1 MDLDDVFRLLEK
13 ATLLEKDGQRIEA
26 ATKYYEGCH
35 LMRQIV
41 SRCPQGDK
49 DPVVILLREKIR
61 CYTLRAQRLYFDEGS
76 VAPPTSNKRCS
87 RATPATMTITLA
99 ARTTTDDVSVLTLPG
114 NQSSIRSEIHRKV
127 GIANARLERAIHL
140 EEEILLANNTNNRNI
155 ADSNNETIIRSYLSA
170 AEAYLCAMKES
181 EASSLKLPPV
191 VQRRLEACLDRTEA
205 MKHHARNESR
215 LP

>member
-41 SRCPQGDK
+41 SQFPQGDT
-49 DPVVILLREKIR
+49 DPIVVLLQEKIQ
-61 CYTLRAQRLYFDEGS
+61 CYTLQARRLYFDEGS
-76 VAPPTSNKRCS
+76 VVPPTPNRRGSS
-87 RATPATMTITLA
+87 TTPATMTITLTA
-99 ARTTTDDVSVLTLPG
+99 KTTTDDVSVLTLPG

-140 EEEILLANNTNNRNI
+140 EEEILLTNNNNNNI
-155 ADSNNETIIRSYLSA
+155 ADSNETIIRSYLSA
-170 AEAYLCAMKES
+170 AEAYLSAIKES
-181 EASSLKLPPV
+181 EASSLPLPPV

-205 MKHHARNESR
+205 LKHHARKESR